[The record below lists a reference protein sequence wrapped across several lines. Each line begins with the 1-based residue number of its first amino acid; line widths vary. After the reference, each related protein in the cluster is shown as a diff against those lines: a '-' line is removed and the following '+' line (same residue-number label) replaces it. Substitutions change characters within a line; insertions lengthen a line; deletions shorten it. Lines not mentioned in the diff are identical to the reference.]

1 MLVILELEGFP
12 TLKKG
17 KNYRTLIA
25 EIRPPSRN
33 KITFLLGGFSLKLY
47 VIYTPCKPITV
58 YTYGYNSYL
67 LLYQC

>member
-17 KNYRTLIA
+17 KKYSRKTA

-33 KITFLLGGFSLKLY
+33 KITFLFGGFSLKQY

-67 LLYQC
+67 LFH